1 MAILSNLFPDANIN
15 PESIIE
21 AQALA
26 FDLADATE
34 KARTTAF
41 SFPITGE
48 TIKEAVHLNGDRSL
62 PSKERRAELAT
73 MLGNATEAME
83 NFNNI
88 AQLAL
93 LFPIRVMMAINQ
105 GDEAGLRNLIREA
118 NKALNTNNAPR
129 LHTIKVDATETIIEV
144 HASSVS
150 NIADLASHIAQLND
164 DVRSANVM
172 GTKHVDT
179 RFKSGDFHLVASI
192 ARKEDGIT
200 ALSVWGRDGDN
211 QMINLEDNE
220 TAKAFIRHLEKL
232 RD

>member
-41 SFPITGE
+41 SFPIISE
-48 TIKEAVHLNGDRSL
+48 TIKETVHLNGDRSL
-62 PSKERRAELAT
+62 PSKERRAKLAT

-118 NKALNTNNAPR
+118 NKALNTNKAPR

-144 HASSVS
+144 PTSSVS
-150 NIADLASHIAQLND
+150 NITDLASHIAQLND

-200 ALSVWGRDGDN
+200 ALSVWGRDGDDL
-211 QMINLEDNE
+211 MINLEDNE

>member
-1 MAILSNLFPDANIN
+1 MPISP
-15 PESIIE
+15 SIIRE
-21 AQALA
+21 AHTVT
-26 FDLADATE
+26 FDLADAAE

-41 SFPITGE
+41 SSPIISE
-48 TIKEAVHLNGDRSL
+48 TIKEAVRLNDPNTLL
-62 PSKERRAELAT
+62 PDKEHRANLT
-73 MLGNATEAME
+73 TILSNATAAME
-83 NFNNI
+83 TFNNI

-93 LFPIRVMMAINQ
+93 LFPTRVMKAIERD
-105 GDEAGLRNLIREA
+105 DEAALRNLIQEA
-118 NKALNTNNAPR
+118 DKALSAMRATR
-129 LHTIKVDATETIIEV
+129 RHSLHTVKVDITETIIEV
-144 HASSVS
+144 PTSRVPIIDEVADHIKLFS
-150 NIADLASHIAQLND
+150 N

-179 RFKSGDFHLVASI
+179 RFKSGDLHLVASI

>member
-1 MAILSNLFPDANIN
+1 MPISP
-15 PESIIE
+15 SIIRE
-21 AQALA
+21 VHTVT
-26 FDLADATE
+26 FDLADAAE

-41 SFPITGE
+41 SSPIISE
-48 TIKEAVHLNGDRSL
+48 TIKEAVRLNDPNALFPDNEHS
-62 PSKERRAELAT
+62 ANLAT
-73 MLGNATEAME
+73 ILSNTTAAME
-83 NFNNI
+83 TFNNI

-93 LFPIRVMMAINQ
+93 LFPTRVMKAIERD
-105 GDEAGLRNLIREA
+105 DEAALRNLIQEA
-118 NKALNTNNAPR
+118 DKALNAMRATR
-129 LHTIKVDATETIIEV
+129 RHSLHTVKVDITKTIIEV
-144 HASSVS
+144 PTSRVPIVDEVADHIKLFS
-150 NIADLASHIAQLND
+150 N

-232 RD
+232 RN

>member
-1 MAILSNLFPDANIN
+1 MPISP
-15 PESIIE
+15 SIIRE
-21 AQALA
+21 AHTVT
-26 FDLADATE
+26 FDLADAAE

-41 SFPITGE
+41 SFPIISE
-48 TIKEAVHLNGDRSL
+48 TIKEAVRLNDPNTLL
-62 PSKERRAELAT
+62 PNKEHSANLT
-73 MLGNATEAME
+73 TILSNATAAME
-83 NFNNI
+83 TFNNI

-93 LFPIRVMMAINQ
+93 LFPTRVMKAIERD
-105 GDEAGLRNLIREA
+105 DEAALRNLIQEA
-118 NKALNTNNAPR
+118 DKALNAMRATR
-129 LHTIKVDATETIIEV
+129 RHSLHTVKVDITETIIEV
-144 HASSVS
+144 PTSRVPIVDEVADHIKLFS
-150 NIADLASHIAQLND
+150 N

-232 RD
+232 RN

>member
-1 MAILSNLFPDANIN
+1 MPISPSVIR
-15 PESIIE
+15 E
-21 AQALA
+21 AHTVT
-26 FDLADATE
+26 FDLADAAE

-41 SFPITGE
+41 SSPIISE
-48 TIKEAVHLNGDRSL
+48 TIKEAVRLNDPNTL
-62 PSKERRAELAT
+62 FPDKEHRANLAT
-73 MLGNATEAME
+73 ILSNATAAME
-83 NFNNI
+83 TFNNI

-93 LFPIRVMMAINQ
+93 LFPTRVMKAIERD
-105 GDEAGLRNLIREA
+105 DEAALCNLIQEA
-118 NKALNTNNAPR
+118 DKALNAMRATR
-129 LHTIKVDATETIIEV
+129 RHSLHTVKVDITETIIEV
-144 HASSVS
+144 PTSRVPIVDEVADHIKLFS
-150 NIADLASHIAQLND
+150 N

-232 RD
+232 RN

>member
-1 MAILSNLFPDANIN
+1 MPISP
-15 PESIIE
+15 SIIRE
-21 AQALA
+21 AHTVT
-26 FDLADATE
+26 FDLADAAE

-41 SFPITGE
+41 SFPIISE
-48 TIKEAVHLNGDRSL
+48 TIKEAVRLNDPNTLL
-62 PSKERRAELAT
+62 PNKEHSANLT
-73 MLGNATEAME
+73 TILSNATAAME
-83 NFNNI
+83 TFNNI

-93 LFPIRVMMAINQ
+93 LFPTRVMKAIERD
-105 GDEAGLRNLIREA
+105 DEAALRNLIQEA
-118 NKALNTNNAPR
+118 DKALSAMRATR
-129 LHTIKVDATETIIEV
+129 RHSLHTVKVDITETIIEV
-144 HASSVS
+144 PTSRVPIIDEVADHIKLFS
-150 NIADLASHIAQLND
+150 N

-200 ALSVWGRDGDN
+200 TLSVWGRDGDN

>member
-1 MAILSNLFPDANIN
+1 MPISP
-15 PESIIE
+15 SIIRE
-21 AQALA
+21 VHTVT
-26 FDLADATE
+26 FDLADAAE

-41 SFPITGE
+41 SSPIVSE
-48 TIKEAVHLNGDRSL
+48 TIKEAVRLNDPNAL
-62 PSKERRAELAT
+62 FPDKEHSANLAT
-73 MLGNATEAME
+73 ILSNATAAME
-83 NFNNI
+83 TFNNI

-93 LFPIRVMMAINQ
+93 LFPTRVMKAVERD
-105 GDEAGLRNLIREA
+105 DEAALCNLIQEA
-118 NKALNTNNAPR
+118 DKALNAMRATR
-129 LHTIKVDATETIIEV
+129 RHSLHTVKVDITETIIEV
-144 HASSVS
+144 PTSRVPVVDDVADHIKLFS
-150 NIADLASHIAQLND
+150 N

-200 ALSVWGRDGDN
+200 ALSVWGRDDDD

-232 RD
+232 RN

>member
-1 MAILSNLFPDANIN
+1 MPISP
-15 PESIIE
+15 SIIRE
-21 AQALA
+21 AHTVT
-26 FDLADATE
+26 FDLADAAE

-41 SFPITGE
+41 SSPIISE
-48 TIKEAVHLNGDRSL
+48 TIKEAVRLNDPNTLL
-62 PSKERRAELAT
+62 PNKEHSANLAT
-73 MLGNATEAME
+73 ILSDATAAME
-83 NFNNI
+83 TFNNI

-93 LFPIRVMMAINQ
+93 LFPTRVMKAIARD
-105 GDEAGLRNLIREA
+105 DEAALRNLIQEA
-118 NKALNTNNAPR
+118 DKALNAMRATR
-129 LHTIKVDATETIIEV
+129 RHSLYTVKVDITETIIEV
-144 HASSVS
+144 PTSRVPIVDEVADHIKLFS
-150 NIADLASHIAQLND
+150 N

-200 ALSVWGRDGDN
+200 TLSVWGRDGDN

-232 RD
+232 RN